1 MGNIDVDYVA
11 KLARIRLTD
20 SEKEH
25 LTKDLSNILNYID
38 KLNQL
43 NTEQV
48 PPTSHILGLQNVF
61 REDEVLPSLKIDEVL
76 DNAPM
81 KDGTSFKVPRVIQ
94 YTD

>member
-1 MGNIDVDYVA
+1 MLGSIDINYVA
-11 KLARIRLTD
+11 KLARIRLAD

-25 LTKDLSNILNYID
+25 LAKDLSNILNYID

-81 KDGTSFKVPRVIQ
+81 KDGTSFKVPRII
-94 YTD
+94 